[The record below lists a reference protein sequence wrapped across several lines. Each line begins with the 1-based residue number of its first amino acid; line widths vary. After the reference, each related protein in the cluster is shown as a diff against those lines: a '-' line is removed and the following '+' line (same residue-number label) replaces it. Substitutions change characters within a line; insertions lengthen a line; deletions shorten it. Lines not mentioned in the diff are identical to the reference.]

1 MSTEAKHRSWW
12 VTLAGRKP
20 FAMGGEPMTHA
31 EALDTAKTIWPRD
44 EVSVEPA
51 IPKASQGKHG
61 QG

>member
-1 MSTEAKHRSWW
+1 
-12 VTLAGRKP
+12 
-20 FAMGGEPMTHA
+20 MGGEPMTHA